1 MVLLIRMHSDRTF
14 DDEDWNADLQ
24 VLSAFAPWHRNRRKR
39 FFRLGCLQ
47 DSEHYRRVA
56 KAARRCRVMLAH
68 AGPAAE
74 KVSEFVVPRQ
84 YRPADA
90 ALLKPA

>member
-56 KAARRCRVMLAH
+56 KAARRCRAMLAMRD
-68 AGPAAE
+68 
-74 KVSEFVVPRQ
+74 RQ
-84 YRPADA
+84 RRKSRSSSCLGNIV
-90 ALLKPA
+90 LLMQRS